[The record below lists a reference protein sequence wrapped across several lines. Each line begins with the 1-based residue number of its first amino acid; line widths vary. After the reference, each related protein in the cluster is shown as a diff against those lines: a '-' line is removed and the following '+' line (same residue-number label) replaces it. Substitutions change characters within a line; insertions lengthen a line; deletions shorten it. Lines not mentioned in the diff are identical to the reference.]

1 MKSRSILGLMKT
13 KILHLQLP
21 EDLHTELKVLAAQ
34 KQTTITQLV
43 FSAVQK
49 LVERNQKKEV

>member
-1 MKSRSILGLMKT
+1 MKT

-34 KQTTITQLV
+34 KKTTITELV
-43 FSAVQK
+43 VSAAQK
-49 LVERNQKKEV
+49 LVDRNQKKDV